1 MRRRER
7 FVLKSL
13 FIGCGIMCV
22 VTMVVVSLYLSKIYI
37 HNDES
42 EMFALSIASI
52 LIYTIFSLATIVYGS
67 AVRNNAKS

>member
-1 MRRRER
+1 
-7 FVLKSL
+7 
-13 FIGCGIMCV
+13 MCV
-22 VTMVVVSLYLSKIYI
+22 VTMVVASLYLSKIYI

-52 LIYTIFSLATIVYGS
+52 LIYTIFSLATIVYSS